1 MDSAK
6 RFISLRRTAVTA
18 LIQGKCATQSS
29 SAFAGR
35 SGSLRFQSRFFGHVH
50 QRSFSKR
57 FSTIALGFTTGTV
70 ISTLLYDN
78 CFTVSSKLVV
88 SCDSAGL
95 HQGERRSEHF
105 EGYEGELPKTKNCMH
120 VKLYQYQ
127 NCPFCCKVRAFLDYY
142 GIEYERIE
150 VNPLLKTQIKFSN
163 YRKVPIVIVDDKQ
176 QVNSYLYLN
185 I

>member
-1 MDSAK
+1 MDGAK
-6 RFISLRRTAVTA
+6 RFMSLRRSAVTA
-18 LIQGKCATQSS
+18 LIRGKCSAQRSL
-29 SAFAGR
+29 AFAG
-35 SGSLRFQSRFFGHVH
+35 GNASLRCQSQFFHHAH
-50 QRSFSKR
+50 QRSFLKR

-70 ISTLLYDN
+70 ISTLLFDN

-88 SCDSAGL
+88 SCDSADL
-95 HQGERRSEHF
+95 HQGETRNEHF
-105 EGYEGELPKTKNCMH
+105 EGYEGELPKTKKSMH
-120 VKLYQYQ
+120 VKLYQYH

-142 GIEYERIE
+142 GIEYERVE